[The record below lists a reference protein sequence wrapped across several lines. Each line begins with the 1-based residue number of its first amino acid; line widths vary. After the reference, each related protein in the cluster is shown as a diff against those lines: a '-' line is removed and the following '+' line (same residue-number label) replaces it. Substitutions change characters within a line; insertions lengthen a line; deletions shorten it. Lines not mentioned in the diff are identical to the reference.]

1 MADPLNLFIIAGE
14 PSGDRLG
21 GALMQGLAAE
31 TGGAVR
37 FQGIGG
43 RDMAQAGLASLFDMG
58 ELSIMGLSEV
68 LPRLPSLIRRIRQT
82 ADAVIAARPGALI
95 TIDSPD
101 FTLRVAKKARKA
113 LPDLRVIHYVAPSV
127 WAWRPGRAAKM
138 ARHVDHVLTLLPF
151 EPPYMEAAGMS
162 AEFVG
167 HPIVGQSVPGEAEVS
182 AWRASAA
189 VQPDQKLLLV
199 APGSRQGEL
208 RRLGPVFLETAR
220 RLLVDDPGLAVVL
233 PAAET
238 VATEVVSLFSPL
250 GEALRVLPPTVTAA
264 EKRSAFAAADAA
276 LCASGTVTLEL
287 AAAGTPM
294 VAAYRTTWLTAQIV
308 RRVIRV
314 NTANLINLI
323 SGKSVVPEFLQEFC
337 TPEALTDA
345 LTPLLR
351 DAAAA
356 AVQRTA
362 FDDVM
367 VQLGRGGID
376 PGIRAARSVLAC
388 LRGEVR
394 PTGIAPADA
403 LPPGPDARH
412 EGRIG

>member
-1 MADPLNLFIIAGE
+1 MSEPLNLFIIAGE

-31 TGGAVR
+31 TSDAVR

-43 RDMAQAGLASLFDMG
+43 RDMTAEGLLSLFDMG

-82 ADAVIAARPGALI
+82 VEAVIAARPDALI

-113 LPDLRVIHYVAPSV
+113 LPDLKVIHYVAPSV
-127 WAWRPGRAAKM
+127 WAWRPGRATKM

-151 EPPYMEAAGMS
+151 EPPYMEAAGMT

-167 HPIVGQSVPGEAEVS
+167 HPVAAQPAPTRDGIA
-182 AWRASAA
+182 AWREAA
-189 VQPDQKLLLV
+189 TIYPAQKILLV
-199 APGSRQGEL
+199 APGSRQGEV
-208 RRLGPVFLETAR
+208 RRLGPVFLDTAR
-220 RLLVDDPGLAVVL
+220 RMLKADPGLAVVV

-238 VATEVVSLFSPL
+238 VATEVAATFAPL
-250 GEALRVLPPTVTAA
+250 GEALRMVPPMASTN
-264 EKRSAFAAADAA
+264 EKRTAFAAADAA

-287 AAAGTPM
+287 AATGTPM
-294 VAAYRTTWLTAQIV
+294 VAAYRTTWLTSQIV

-337 TPEALTDA
+337 TVDA
-345 LTPLLR
+345 LADALAPLLN
-351 DAAAA
+351 DPAAASA
-356 AVQRTA
+356 QREV
-362 FDDVM
+362 FHDVM
-367 VQLGRGGID
+367 AEMGRDGLA
-376 PGIRAARSVLAC
+376 PGHRAARSVLAC
-388 LRGEVR
+388 LRGEVQLS
-394 PTGIAPADA
+394 GIEPGAAA
-403 LPPGPDARH
+403 PGPHNRH
-412 EGRIG
+412 RGRLG